1 MEIEENVP
9 IPPKQGKY
17 SSLVCEMKEGDSVV
31 CSSFT
36 EAETVRHAIYTCEG
50 YKPIVRIQLDDKD
63 TYRVWK
69 VKKEVSD
76 E

>member
-1 MEIEENVP
+1 MIEIEENVP

-17 SSLVCEMKEGDSVV
+17 SSLVHKMKEGDSVV

-36 EAETVRHAIYTCEG
+36 ESETVRQAIYTCEG

-69 VKKEVSD
+69 VKK
-76 E
+76 